1 MIAIG
6 DCMRTATSEIPAE
19 ARAALAIAKEVFG
32 DHLQAV
38 YLHGSAVAGGL
49 RPQSDV
55 DVLAIIDLPMTDSM
69 RKRLL
74 ARLLAASGRH
84 PARPG
89 ASRCIEL
96 MVFLKDHLSAPPFPA
111 CSEFV
116 YGEWLRDGFEAGGIP
131 EPLCDPDIT
140 LVLAQARQQTLT
152 LFGPALDD
160 LLVEIP
166 PGDIG
171 RAIREALP
179 ALLANLYGDERN
191 VLLTL
196 ARMWRTAA
204 TGEFVSKD
212 IAAEWVMPRLSEH
225 VARTTMQLARDAYLG
240 EIQDDWMLRQEEARH
255 AATCL
260 HRQILSLL

>member
-1 MIAIG
+1 ML
-6 DCMRTATSEIPAE
+6 TATSEIPAE

-49 RPQSDV
+49 RRQSDV
-55 DVLAIIDLPMTDSM
+55 DVLAVIDFPMTDFM

-74 ARLLAASGRH
+74 ARLLTASGRH
-84 PARPG
+84 PVRPG

-96 MVFLKDHLSAPPFPA
+96 MVFLKGHLSAPPFPA

-116 YGEWLRDGFEAGGIP
+116 YGEWLRDDFEAGGIP
-131 EPLCDPDIT
+131 EPLCNPDIT

-160 LLVEIP
+160 VLVEIP

-212 IAAEWVMPRLSEH
+212 IAAEWVVPRLSEH
-225 VARTTMQLARDAYLG
+225 VARTTMQLARSAYLG
-240 EIQDDWMLRQEEARH
+240 EIQDDWKFRRGEARH

>member
-1 MIAIG
+1 MQ
-6 DCMRTATSEIPAE
+6 TATSEIPAE

-32 DHLQAV
+32 EHLRAV

-55 DVLAIIDLPMTDSM
+55 DVLAIIDRPMTDSM

-74 ARLLAASGRH
+74 AHLLAVSGRH
-84 PARPG
+84 PVRPG
-89 ASRCIEL
+89 APRCIEL
-96 MVFLKDHLSAPPFPA
+96 MVFLKDHLAAPPFPA

-116 YGEWLRDGFEAGGIP
+116 YGEWLRDSFEAGGFP

-140 LVLAQARQQTLT
+140 LVLAQARQQALT
-152 LFGPALDD
+152 LFGRGPGD
-160 LLVEIP
+160 LLAEIP
-166 PGDIG
+166 AEDIG
-171 RAIREALP
+171 RALREALP
-179 ALLANLYGDERN
+179 ALLANLHGDERN

-212 IAAEWVMPRLSEH
+212 IAADWVMQRPSEQ
-225 VARTTMQLARDAYLG
+225 AIRTAMQLARDAYLG
-240 EIQDDWMLRQEEARH
+240 EIQDDWRFRREEARH
-255 AATCL
+255 AATYL